1 MAFPKT
7 FHICVEGTI
16 GVGKSTFLSKFTD
29 FVKGRFNILTLPE
42 PVGTWTNYGQEGRN
56 LLDLMYQ
63 NEPGASLHFQ
73 LLALLSKVKQVQNL
87 EGLILSERSILAQR
101 NVFIP
106 ALLQSKKISSLESEL
121 LTDWVDTL
129 LPHLN
134 LKPDYTV
141 YLQCSSEACLNRIKT
156 RNRPEEEGI
165 TLDYLKFLGDSYDDW
180 LLKEDWN
187 SVLTVPYTTYPQDL
201 GPIFE
206 KIINQFPIGHNQ
218 FEGGIAPF
226 PKEEE
231 F

>member
-42 PVGTWTNYGQEGRN
+42 PVGTWTNYGQENRN
-56 LLDLMYQ
+56 LLDLMYR
-63 NEPGASLHFQ
+63 NEPGASLNFQ
-73 LLALLSKVKQVQNL
+73 ILALLSKVKQVQNR

-106 ALLQSKKISSLESEL
+106 ALLHYKRISSLESEL

-141 YLQCSSEACLNRIKT
+141 YLQCSPEACLNRIKI
-156 RNRPEEEGI
+156 RNRPEEEDI
-165 TLDYLKFLGDSYDDW
+165 TLSYLRLLGDSYDKW
-180 LLKEDWN
+180 LLKDDQN
-187 SVLTVPYTTYPQDL
+187 SVIIIPYDTYPQDL
-201 GPIFE
+201 VPIFE
-206 KIINQFPIGHNQ
+206 KIIDQFPLGYDQ
-218 FEGGIAPF
+218 FEGSIAPL
-226 PKEEE
+226 P
-231 F
+231 